1 MSISVFELEKVALEL
16 IVMGSE
22 YLKEQSK
29 ERLSSLSSDEAVAS
43 GWGWGCI

>member
-1 MSISVFELEKVALEL
+1 VSISAFELEKVALEL

-22 YLKEQSK
+22 DLKEQSK
-29 ERLSSLSSDEAVAS
+29 ERLSSDEAVAS